1 MLAFHAAAATIY
13 HAARELRYVVARTHT
28 HVFGSKQLTYGFA
41 LMSVAAK
48 VDSTIC
54 TCITKAYAVRGSYS
68 SSSLTARAS
77 GEAPSAPAI
86 LLSLC

>member
-28 HVFGSKQLTYGFA
+28 HVFGSKQVTYGFA
-41 LMSVAAK
+41 LMATK

>member
-41 LMSVAAK
+41 LM
-48 VDSTIC
+48 DSTIC